1 MPGSML
7 AKNHFVTLF
16 TWQCLLV
23 NSLRNHILN
32 SLRSASQVL
41 PESGKTATQAL
52 EEVQN
57 IKPFLKGHKITAILL
72 IFLSVILF
80 NPGKT
85 IPIIPINRWLSINP
99 YQSWASWIS
108 SPLVDFCTHW
118 YKHLAS
124 RQGCLQAGL
133 CVTPLL
139 SQQSLLRKWKHH
151 TAFQERGIWQNIKWW
166 PNWVCQAGCLWY
178 FRRKLGPI
186 NTIH

>member
-85 IPIIPINRWLSINP
+85 IPVIPINR
-99 YQSWASWIS
+99 
-108 SPLVDFCTHW
+108 
-118 YKHLAS
+118 
-124 RQGCLQAGL
+124 
-133 CVTPLL
+133 
-139 SQQSLLRKWKHH
+139 
-151 TAFQERGIWQNIKWW
+151 
-166 PNWVCQAGCLWY
+166 
-178 FRRKLGPI
+178 
-186 NTIH
+186 